1 VSPKKKGSLTLVNIG
16 QLVLPMC
23 GSPAK
28 GEDSRALE
36 SIEKATLMISQ
47 GKIFGFVETGE
58 MYDMPGFAEAAEAP
72 EQGVIDCG
80 GRLVMA
86 GFVDSHTHPVFAE
99 PRLLDFEKRI
109 AGASYEEI
117 AEAGGGIR
125 SSIAAVRK
133 APAKQLAT
141 NALEAFNEMLAHGTT
156 SLEAKSGY
164 GLSTEAELK
173 SLEAIASAAKQ
184 FKGNVVSTLLGAHV
198 VPPEFAKSRSK
209 YVDEICQKMI
219 PTAARRKLAQYVD
232 VFVENGAFMLEEAI
246 RIFEAATSHDLKVRA
261 HVCQLSPGKIQ
272 PLLRFEPASLDHM
285 DHCNT
290 AELKALAKTN
300 TIATLVPGANYFLG
314 GKSYPNARTLLDTGV
329 AVGLATD
336 FNPGTSPMLNMQ
348 MALSLACTQMKMTPE
363 EAIIAATVNA
373 AYSLGY
379 GHSKGRIE
387 PMADADIAI
396 FDCEDY
402 RELPYWFGSNK
413 CWMTIV
419 GGEVVWR
426 KDAPTSARP
435 QPSEVPSKARRARGR
450 S

>member
-1 VSPKKKGSLTLVNIG
+1 VSPKKKRGSLTLVNIG
-16 QLVLPMC
+16 QLLLPMC
-23 GSPAK
+23 GSPARGK
-28 GEDSRALE
+28 DSGALE
-36 SIEKATLMISQ
+36 YIEKATLLISK
-47 GKIFGFVETGE
+47 GKIFGFIETGE
-58 MYDMPGFAEAAEAP
+58 MYDMPGFSEAAESP
-72 EQGVIDCG
+72 DQSVIDCG

-99 PRLLDFEKRI
+99 PRLVDFEKRI

-117 AEAGGGIR
+117 AKAGGGIR
-125 SSIAAVRK
+125 SSINGVRK
-133 APAKQLAT
+133 ASAKQLSENT
-141 NALEAFNEMLAHGTT
+141 LTTFNEMLAHGTT
-156 SLEAKSGY
+156 SIEAKSGY

-173 SLEAIASAAKQ
+173 SLEAIATAAKQ
-184 FKGNVVSTLLGAHV
+184 FKGNVVPTLLGAHV
-198 VPPEFAKSRSK
+198 VPPEFAKSRGK

-219 PTAARRKLAQYVD
+219 PAAAQRKLAQYVD
-232 VFVENGAFMLEEAI
+232 VFVESSAFTLEEAI

-290 AELKALAKTN
+290 TDLKALAKTN

-314 GKSYPNARTLLDTGV
+314 SKSYPDARALLDAGV

-396 FDCEDY
+396 FDCDDY
-402 RELPYWFGSNK
+402 RELPYWFGSNR

-426 KDAPTSARP
+426 KSGEASLAPT
-435 QPSEVPSKARRARGR
+435 R
-450 S
+450 SVRE